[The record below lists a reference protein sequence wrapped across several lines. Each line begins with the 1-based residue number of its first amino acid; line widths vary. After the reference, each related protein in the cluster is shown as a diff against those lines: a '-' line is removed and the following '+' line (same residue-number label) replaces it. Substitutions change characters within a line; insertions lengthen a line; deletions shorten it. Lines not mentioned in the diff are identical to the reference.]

1 MKRTYTSD
9 SSPWKRARRGLQA
22 AGYATR
28 SKTTRPARLVR
39 RAGGIAGRGF
49 YGRGDYS
56 SYGTVNNQLLTGTDN
71 MRNALR
77 SSSTKGNTGD
87 IYFEHREFV
96 QNITVTPST
105 VAVGGV
111 YPAGITIFSVRDLP
125 INVGLNETFPFLSQL
140 AVNFTMYEL
149 MGCCFEYRP
158 LSGEGG
164 NDNALGKVILATNY
178 DPSAAKYSN
187 AREMEN
193 ADWSVSAKPSLSINH
208 FIETHPTQT
217 ATKMLYVRTT
227 DAATQRDKI
236 FTDYGLFQLATEGVP
251 FASTTS
257 NSIVIGELWVT
268 YKCKLS
274 RSRIYQAIGD
284 DDFADAFVMS
294 TMNALTPGSGGVNN
308 VGLGTQVTN
317 WAAPMI
323 YAAAGVGNTIT
334 YPTHASMYSLDYN
347 PPISLNHGAAKMTN
361 SIGGALIATTNLT
374 FDYRFPTGLTSGTYI
389 IQLKF
394 STHLNVAAGTMAPI
408 GTTQR
413 AITNLVGSTG
423 DIQMTVQN
431 GTATVSRIATVP
443 VSASSGWSSQR
454 GTGGGITGMTAR
466 STAVGDMLFQYY
478 KEYLVQVVAPGSL
491 LQCICT
497 FTISDANLPMTQGSM
512 NVVVTQVPDN
522 FPI

>member
-1 MKRTYTSD
+1 MKRTYTND

-56 SYGTVNNQLLTGTDN
+56 SYGTVNNQLLTGSDN

-96 QNITVTPST
+96 QNITVVPNT
-105 VAVGGV
+105 VPVAGV
-111 YPAGITIFSVRDLP
+111 YPAGITVFSCRDLP

-178 DPSAAKYSN
+178 DPSAGKYSN

-208 FIETHPTQT
+208 FVETHPTQT

-251 FASTTS
+251 FAQTTS
-257 NSIVIGELWVT
+257 TSIVIGELWVT

-284 DDFADAFVMS
+284 ADFADAFVMS
-294 TMNALTPGSGGVNN
+294 TMNSLTTGSGGFNN

-317 WAAPMI
+317 WGAPMV
-323 YAAAGVGNTIT
+323 YTASVGNTIT
-334 YPTHASMYSLDYN
+334 YPSHASLYSVDYN
-347 PPISLNHGAAKMTN
+347 PPISINNAAGKITN
-361 SIGGALIATTNLT
+361 SIGGAVIATGNTG
-374 FDYRFPTGLTSGTYI
+374 FDYRFPSGVTAGTYL

-394 STHLNVAAGTMAPI
+394 STSLNVTAGTMIPAA
-408 GTTQR
+408 TTTR
-413 AITNLVGSTG
+413 AITNIVGSLG
-423 DIQMTVQN
+423 DIQLTVVN
-431 GTATVSRIATVP
+431 GVGYASRLATHVISAT
-443 VSASSGWSSQR
+443 SGWSSKR
-454 GTGGGITGMTAR
+454 ESGAGITGLVSRT
-466 STAVGDMLFQYY
+466 SAVGDMLFQYY
-478 KEYLVQVVAPGSL
+478 KEYVVQVIAPGSL
-491 LQCICT
+491 LQCICSFGVNDT
-497 FTISDANLPMTQGSM
+497 YLPMTQGSL
-512 NVVVTQVPDN
+512 NVVVSQVPDN